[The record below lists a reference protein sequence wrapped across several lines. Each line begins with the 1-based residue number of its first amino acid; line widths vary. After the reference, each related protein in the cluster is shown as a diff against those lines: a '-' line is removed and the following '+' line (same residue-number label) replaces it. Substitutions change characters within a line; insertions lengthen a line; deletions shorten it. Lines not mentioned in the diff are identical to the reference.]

1 MSDTDSGGGFGPGQ
15 YQTGR
20 SGWSN
25 DVPHFDREGHYRT
38 QEQQDARRRRKLEE
52 EASMYERD
60 KSDILVKFLGVGAIV
75 MFAGTIPMLLGAFFD
90 DTRKRRNE

>member
-1 MSDTDSGGGFGPGQ
+1 M
-15 YQTGR
+15 
-20 SGWSN
+20 
-25 DVPHFDREGHYRT
+25 
-38 QEQQDARRRRKLEE
+38 EE